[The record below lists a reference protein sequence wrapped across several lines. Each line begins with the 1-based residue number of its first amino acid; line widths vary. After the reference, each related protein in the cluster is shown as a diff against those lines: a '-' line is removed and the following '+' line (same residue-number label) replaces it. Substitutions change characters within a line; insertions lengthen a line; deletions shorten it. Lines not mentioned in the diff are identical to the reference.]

1 VKQKSSLL
9 AIILVLIII
18 FSCKED
24 NPVIPPEPPDAVL
37 KDTLTLSI
45 MDVTHRSI
53 SVKVKTTNNGTGKQ
67 IQLFRK
73 AETEPAFLPV
83 TIYSATVLDTTIID
97 YNNSDGL
104 LLDTE
109 YSYYSVRLDSLG
121 MPEDSSNIVS
131 GRTLA
136 ATSHDFTAQI
146 FTFGDFSSSVLNDVA
161 IIDENNIWAVGEIY
175 LNDSTGQDDG
185 RAQSALHWNG
195 EKWSEK
201 RIYFNTNSIV
211 VPIRG
216 ISVLDDNNF
225 YLAAGSIFTWGTNT
239 DTAEI
244 TFFDP
249 NASINKLW
257 ITSPSSIYG
266 VGNKGTIVHFNGSSW
281 RSIESGTDL
290 ALTDIYGIKLDE
302 IYITGVNDSEVRGI
316 LLKGNSHGFN
326 AIKHAG
332 LIDISELFEK
342 LYGTLSTIWLDEMGN
357 IYTGGSSLYWYTNQ
371 IWNYLES
378 HDQIQR
384 GYIYSIRGNAG
395 NDYVMAG
402 DRNTLLHYNGID
414 WRQIGIDFNSMSS
427 IILRKVEQKGNI
439 IAAVGFAGRQAII
452 IILKR

>member
-1 VKQKSSLL
+1 
-9 AIILVLIII
+9 
-18 FSCKED
+18 
-24 NPVIPPEPPDAVL
+24 
-37 KDTLTLSI
+37 
-45 MDVTHRSI
+45 
-53 SVKVKTTNNGTGKQ
+53 
-67 IQLFRK
+67 
-73 AETEPAFLPV
+73 
-83 TIYSATVLDTTIID
+83 
-97 YNNSDGL
+97 
-104 LLDTE
+104 
-109 YSYYSVRLDSLG
+109 

-244 TFFDP
+244 VLSRQSLSDP
-249 NASINKLW
+249 SASINKIW
-257 ITSPSSIYG
+257 INSPSSIYG

-290 ALTDIYGIKLDE
+290 TLTDIYALKSNEIFISGVETSQANGIM
-302 IYITGVNDSEVRGI
+302 
-316 LLKGNSHGFN
+316 LKGNSNGFQTFISSINSN
-326 AIKHAG
+326 A
-332 LIDISELFEK
+332 ELFNK
-342 LYGTLSTIWLDEMGN
+342 LSGRLSTIWLDKSGI
-357 IYTGGSSLYWYTNQ
+357 IYTAGNNLFWNLYGQWSF
-371 IWNYLES
+371 LES

-395 NDYVMAG
+395 NDIFMVG

-439 IAAVGFAGRQAII
+439 IAAVGFTGRQAII